1 MLQLKDMKNL
11 DSLQLFVEVAKKKN
25 LSKAA
30 ISLGITK
37 STVSRKIQALEKE
50 LGVSLINRDP
60 RHFSLTDHGL
70 SLFKSGELILKEAEA
85 AFDKVTDAHSDL
97 SGSIKIS
104 TTPDLSLIYLAA
116 PLASFSKKYPS
127 VEFNID
133 LNPAKVDLK
142 SEGVDI
148 AIRPGIQ
155 KDSGLFIRKIDE
167 IQPAFFA
174 SIEYIKKNGRPKNYE
189 DLKKHNLIS
198 TKILNLDGISYR
210 PTIFANNMSFV
221 KQLTIESAAIGYFAE
236 EFIQTEK
243 KAGSLVRLFP
253 EKTLPKSPIYL
264 VFTNKKLS
272 KRVSLLVQEII
283 DYRKNI

>member
-1 MLQLKDMKNL
+1 MRNL
-11 DSLQLFVEVAKKKN
+11 ESLQLFVEVARKKN
-25 LSKAA
+25 LSRAA

-60 RHFSLTDHGL
+60 RHFSLTENGL
-70 SLFKSGELILKEAEA
+70 SLFKNGELILKETEA
-85 AFDKVTDAHSDL
+85 AFEKVTDVHSDL

-104 TTPDLSLIYLAA
+104 TTSDLSLIYLAK
-116 PLASFSKKYPS
+116 PLASFSKKYPLI
-127 VEFNID
+127 EFNID
-133 LNPAKVDLK
+133 LNPAKIDLK
-142 SEGVDI
+142 SEAVDI

-174 SIEYIKKNGRPKNYE
+174 SLEYIKKNGRPKDYV
-189 DLKKHNLIS
+189 DLKKHKLIS
-198 TKILNLDGISYR
+198 TNIITLDGVSFK

-221 KQLTIESAAIGYFAE
+221 KQLTIEGAAIGYFSD
-236 EFIQTEK
+236 EFNHSVK
-243 KAGSLVRLFP
+243 KTNSLVRLFP
-253 EKTLPKSPIYL
+253 EKIFPKSTIYL
-264 VFTNKKLS
+264 VLTDKNLS

-283 DYRKNI
+283 EFRKNT

>member
-1 MLQLKDMKNL
+1 MKIFRLQ
-11 DSLQLFVEVAKKKN
+11 QRPFT
-25 LSKAA
+25 
-30 ISLGITK
+30 ITK

-60 RHFSLTDHGL
+60 RHFSLTDNGL
-70 SLFKSGELILKEAEA
+70 SLFKSGELILKETEA
-85 AFDKVTDAHSDL
+85 AFDKVTEVHSQL
-97 SGSIKIS
+97 IGSIKVS
-104 TTPDLSLIYLAA
+104 TTPDLALIYLAT
-116 PLASFSKKYPS
+116 PIASYSKKYPLI
-127 VEFNID
+127 EFNID

-155 KDSGLFIRKIDE
+155 KDSGLFIRKLDE
-167 IQPAFFA
+167 AQPALFA
-174 SIEYIKKNGRPKNYE
+174 STEYIKINGRPKNYE

-198 TKILNLDGISYR
+198 TRTLSLDGLTYK

-221 KQLTIESAAIGYFAE
+221 KQLTIEGAAIGYLAE
-236 EFIQTEK
+236 EYIRSEIKEK
-243 KAGSLVRLFP
+243 SLVRLFP
-253 EKTLPKSPIYL
+253 EKNLLKSPIYL

-283 DYRKNI
+283 KYRDNI